1 MAPTFL
7 IIGATGN
14 TGRSTVSTLSR
25 LIQQNP
31 SYAQHRILALTR
43 TPSSPAA
50 QHLATLPGVQ
60 VVEKAWAEITPS
72 WLREHA
78 VERAFVAS
86 HIQPSHFAEE
96 TTFLVAA
103 LAAGVRYVVRV
114 STSASNVRPDTPVY
128 YARMHWAVEA
138 MLSTPEFASL
148 KWTALQPNAFTPLY
162 LWTASDFVKEV
173 RATGKQPGPLRLMA
187 AEDVPVAPVHPDDIG
202 EVAAHLL
209 ADDDFAAH
217 DQARYVLNGPE
228 DIDGQYILKLV
239 EDAIGAKVENVV
251 YKDMS
256 LVESMVAATSESP
269 NVIGSIRY
277 AQDTTW
283 EGKGTTSTTSEEV
296 RRMGLLRRTVAET
309 FKTMIQ

>member
-14 TGRSTVSTLSR
+14 TGRSTVSTLSN

-43 TPSSPAA
+43 SASSPVA
-50 QHLATLPGVQ
+50 QHLATLPRVD
-60 VVEKAWAEITPS
+60 VIEKAWSEITPG

-86 HIQPSHFAEE
+86 HLQPSHFAEE

-114 STSASNVRPDTPVY
+114 STTASNVRPDTPVY

-138 MLSTPEFASL
+138 MLSTPAFAAL

-162 LWTASDFVKEV
+162 LWTAADFVKQV
-173 RATGKQPGPLRLMA
+173 RDTGKQPGPLKLMA

-202 EVAAHLL
+202 EIAAHLL
-209 ADDDFAAH
+209 ADENFAAH
-217 DQARYVLNGPE
+217 DQARYVLNGPA
-228 DIDGQYILKLV
+228 DIDGKYILELV
-239 EDAIGAKVENVV
+239 EEAIGAKVDDVV

-256 LVESMVAATSESP
+256 LVEGMIAASSESP

-277 AQDTTW
+277 AQDTSW
-283 EGKGTTSTTSEEV
+283 EGKATASTTSEEV

-309 FKTMIQ
+309 FKTLIQ